1 MTPSFTASS
10 TLPLKSQVSHTRD
23 NFDAIRLFAALA
35 VLYGHAYYLT
45 GGVMPSVFGNEIG
58 TLAVKVF
65 FVISGYLVSESWR
78 RDPSPSRFLWRRGL
92 RIFPGLA
99 VNTLLCTFLLGP
111 LVSTL
116 PLGEYLHSPL
126 IPRYLENIILRP
138 ASLLPGV
145 FQSLPYPDAVN
156 GSLWTLPVEFGMY
169 LIAPLLILWG
179 RGQKSRVMIGCVA
192 LCAFSVYLVRMHPAP
207 SGAHWM
213 SILMA
218 LGVAPYFLLGAAW
231 RVVAP
236 QKLFNVQVALFG
248 LALLPLIPGND
259 AAYEIGLYLVLP
271 YATLS
276 LALAKPP
283 LFGWVG
289 RFGDFS
295 YGVYIYA
302 FPIQQTVALYCHTE
316 DKPLLNAALSLLPTL
331 VLAAVSWHL
340 VEKRFLLLKP
350 RRRPA
355 MQSAVS
361 SAAQRAPG

>member
-1 MTPSFTASS
+1 MTPSFTADRA
-10 TLPLKSQVSHTRD
+10 LPSKTQVSHSRD

-45 GGVMPSVFGNEIG
+45 GGIMPGVFGNEIG

-65 FVISGYLVSESWR
+65 FVISGYLVTESWR
-78 RDPSPSRFLWRRGL
+78 RDPSPSRYLWRRGL

-111 LVSTL
+111 IVSTL
-116 PLGEYLHSPL
+116 PLAEYLHSPL
-126 IPRYLENIILRP
+126 IPRYLENIVLRP

-145 FQSLPYPDAVN
+145 FHSVPYPDAVN

-169 LIAPLLILWG
+169 LIAPLLVLWG
-179 RGQKSRVMIGCVA
+179 RGQKIRLVVGCIA
-192 LCAFSVYLVRMHPAP
+192 LCAVSVYLVRIHDATLG
-207 SGAHWM
+207 SHGKT
-213 SILMA
+213 ILMA
-218 LGVAPYFLLGAAW
+218 LGVAPYFLLGAVW

-236 QKLFNVQVALFG
+236 QKAFNVQAALFA

-259 AAYEIGLYLVLP
+259 VAYEIALYLVLP

-276 LALAKPP
+276 VALAKPP

-316 DKPLLNAALSLLPTL
+316 NQPLMNAALSVVPTL
-331 VLAAVSWHL
+331 ILAAASWHL

-350 RRRPA
+350 RRQPA
-355 MQSAVS
+355 MQGTVS
-361 SAAQRAPG
+361 AQRAPG